1 MDFKTQEFILPL
13 LSPRLPHV
21 VLALSPQIGSP
32 TKLEAWPTELQSYRK
47 DSSPTPPPVRKAPAK
62 GVGWVMSPSWT
73 NLLSPSH
80 NTPMAGKVGCCE
92 CQPPPDVPGLRWEG
106 RVRYLEA
113 WIQVLQ
119 GNWEPAPRVYGT
131 FHFCSSLS
139 QSDVVPSFKLSSYHY
154 CYLSMW
160 PQFRPSP

>member
-73 NLLSPSH
+73 NTLSLGH
-80 NTPMAGKVGCCE
+80 NTPMAGKVGVLRM
-92 CQPPPDVPGLRWEG
+92 PASTRPTGLEMEG
-106 RVRYLEA
+106 E
-113 WIQVLQ
+113 
-119 GNWEPAPRVYGT
+119 
-131 FHFCSSLS
+131 
-139 QSDVVPSFKLSSYHY
+139 
-154 CYLSMW
+154 
-160 PQFRPSP
+160 SPIP